1 MNDND
6 RAAKRLEDH
15 ARKMRTFW
23 DDLDKLDGPPPEPG
37 SDPFQLPYTTVPNLD
52 HREFKLTFPA

>member
-6 RAAKRLEDH
+6 RAAERLKDH

-23 DDLDKLDGPPPEPG
+23 DDLDKLDEPAPDAA
-37 SDPFQLPYTTVPNLD
+37 SDPFQLPYTTVPTPEHED
-52 HREFKLTFPA
+52 FKLTFPA